1 MGFNTAVI
9 ILNDHLGYI
18 RDDAEFGRKVY
29 DACTEMWI
37 SRRVDRNSFKVVAVA
52 HSGDG
57 AVIFMRGNTGWEL
70 DGYAKDGRCPDDEAV
85 EALTRAADSYGYEL
99 VKKGKR

>member
-9 ILNDHLGYI
+9 ILNDHLSSI
-18 RDDAEFGRKVY
+18 RDDKDFGRKLH
-29 DACTEMWI
+29 DACLKVWTHEV
-37 SRRVDRNSFKVVAVA
+37 SYTNEFKVITTA
-52 HSGDG
+52 HADDG

-70 DGYAKDGRCPDDEAV
+70 DGYAKDSRCPDDKAL

-99 VKKGKR
+99 VKKGKS